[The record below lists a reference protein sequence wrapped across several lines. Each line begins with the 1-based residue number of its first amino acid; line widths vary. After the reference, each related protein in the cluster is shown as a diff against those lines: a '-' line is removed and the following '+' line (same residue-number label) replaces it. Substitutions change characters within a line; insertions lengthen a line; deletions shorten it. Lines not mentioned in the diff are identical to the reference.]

1 MKLIYRL
8 SLAVCLGITS
18 NALALEIEHWA
29 RAAASSALDAGA
41 AGDYAGTHPDADVD
55 ELANL
60 LMAWYYAG
68 YYTGQYSKRGG
79 GEDEAG
85 EEGGD

>member
-1 MKLIYRL
+1 MYKPFLNPGGDQNDTAEGR
-8 SLAVCLGITS
+8 VRPPPPKG
-18 NALALEIEHWA
+18 W
-29 RAAASSALDAGA
+29 AGA
-41 AGDYAGTHPDADVD
+41 HPDADVD

-79 GEDEAG
+79 GEDAG
-85 EEGGD
+85 AAEEGTY